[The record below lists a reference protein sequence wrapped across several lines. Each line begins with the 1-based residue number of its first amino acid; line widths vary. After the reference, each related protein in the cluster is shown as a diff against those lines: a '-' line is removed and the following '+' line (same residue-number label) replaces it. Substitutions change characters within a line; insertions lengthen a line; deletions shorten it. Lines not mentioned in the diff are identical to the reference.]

1 MRRGED
7 TGGCAESAGEGICA
21 ASELSARNWKLDFAL
36 APVCGVDDNNSEATE
51 SRSELWGRD
60 LPAPSH
66 LVAAIE
72 PNFIAVYDRIIQTW

>member
-60 LPAPSH
+60 LPAPSQ
-66 LVAAIE
+66 LVVAAIE
-72 PNFIAVYDRIIQTW
+72 PNFVAAYDRII